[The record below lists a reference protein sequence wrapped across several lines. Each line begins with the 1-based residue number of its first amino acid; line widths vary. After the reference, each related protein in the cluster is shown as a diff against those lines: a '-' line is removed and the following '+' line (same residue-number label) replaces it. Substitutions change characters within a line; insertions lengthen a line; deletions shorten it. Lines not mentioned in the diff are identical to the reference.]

1 VSAFSESSFDSEQ
14 LVDKGSPLSAS
25 ELESR
30 LNETELVFF
39 LAGLSVSL
47 VPETFVGAM
56 VMGGT
61 QSFESTMS
69 ASLYCYRQDIVKD
82 KTGRGK
88 LIKITFLG

>member
-69 ASLYCYRQDIVKD
+69 ASLY
-82 KTGRGK
+82 
-88 LIKITFLG
+88 FLGCGAMGGTLDSLKKTYV